1 MSEKMDITLQD
12 RVKRLYQRAFG
23 GGHLIRDPAAFQARL
38 TEECAALPPATW
50 DEPLFEPIGNGLC
63 RMHLRPLLRTG
74 LSLET
79 AAAMCVYS
87 ASHFVVEA
95 YSFLPMLEAL
105 AETDADREWLAA
117 YRADNMPL
125 VGHSKAYRD
134 AYRPAYRVVLTTFAD
149 AFALMQWIDAM
160 PQGLIAIDG
169 PCASGKS
176 TLAAALGAVFGAGV
190 LHMDDFFLRPEQRT
204 AQRLAEPGGNVDRE
218 RFAAEVL
225 TPLRAGKDFAYR
237 PYDCSVQ
244 ALSAPVA
251 FLMTPRVIVEGAYSM
266 HPELRDA
273 YALSAYV
280 TVDPVEQRARLL
292 ERNGPEMLQRFETEW
307 IPMEQAYFDAYQVA
321 DACDIRL
328 SFA

>member
-1 MSEKMDITLQD
+1 MDITLQD

-23 GGHLIRDPAAFQARL
+23 GGHLISDPSAFLAHLVQ
-38 TEECAALPPATW
+38 ECVALPPATW
-50 DEPLFEPIGNGLC
+50 EEPLFEPIGNGLC

-87 ASHFVVEA
+87 ASHSVMEG

-105 AETDADREWLAA
+105 AETDADREWIAA
-117 YRADNMPL
+117 YRADGMPL

-134 AYRPAYRVVLTTFAD
+134 AYRPAYRVVRMLFAD
-149 AFALMQWIDAM
+149 AFELVRLMDAM
-160 PQGLIAIDG
+160 PHGLIAIDG

-176 TLAAALGAVFGAGV
+176 TLAAALGTVFGAGV

-204 AQRLAEPGGNVDRE
+204 KQRLAEPGGNVDRE

-225 TPLRAGKDFAYR
+225 TPLRAAHDFAYR

-244 ALSAPVA
+244 AVSAPVA

-273 YALSAYV
+273 YALSAFV
-280 TVDPVEQRARLL
+280 TVDPAEQRARLL
-292 ERNGPEMLQRFETEW
+292 ERNGPEMLQRFEAEW
-307 IPMEQAYFDAYQVA
+307 IPMEQAYFEAFQVT
-321 DACDIRL
+321 DACDVHL
-328 SFA
+328 SLQ